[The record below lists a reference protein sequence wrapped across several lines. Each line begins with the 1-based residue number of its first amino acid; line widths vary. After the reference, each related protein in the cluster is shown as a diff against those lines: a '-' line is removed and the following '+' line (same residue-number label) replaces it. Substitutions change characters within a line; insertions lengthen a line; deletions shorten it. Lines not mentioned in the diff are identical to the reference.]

1 MHIFLSPHY
10 DDAVYSCGGTIN
22 QLTGRGDSALII
34 TTMGGMPAEPPHTPL
49 TEELHA
55 RWAAGASPV
64 QARQAEDCAAAA
76 HVGASVQHIEALF
89 DCVYRTDP
97 ETGQALYPTE
107 ETLWTTIHAQDR
119 ALAWLEREQFGLTTE
134 ALTAATR
141 IYAPLGAGA
150 HVDHLI
156 VRQAALAVLP
166 TFRANGAD
174 LWLYA
179 DYPYIEQPDALR
191 AALDSLPP
199 SVEVRQ
205 QAVHLTE
212 PDIIAK
218 IEGVKAYQSQV
229 STFWESEAA
238 LTQRVRDALFIQSA
252 APAEV
257 YYHLIQQ

>member
-10 DDAVYSCGGTIN
+10 DDAVYSCGGTIH
-22 QLTGRGDSALII
+22 QLTRRGIPTRI
-34 TTMGGMPAEPPHTPL
+34 VTTMGGIPTQPPQTPL
-49 TEELHA
+49 TDELHA
-55 RWAAGASPV
+55 RWAAGTSPV
-64 QARQAEDCAAAA
+64 ETRQAEDHAAAA
-76 HVGASVQHIEALF
+76 CVGASVQHIETLS
-89 DCVYRTDP
+89 DCVYRTGP
-97 ETGQALYPTE
+97 ATGQALYPTE
-107 ETLWTTIHAQDR
+107 ETLWKTIHAQDP
-119 ALAWLEREQFGLTTE
+119 APAWLIREQFGLTAA
-134 ALTAATR
+134 ALADAQR
-141 IYAPLGAGA
+141 IYAPLGAGE

-156 VRQAALAVLP
+156 VRQAALALLP
-166 TFRANGAD
+166 TFHANGAD

-179 DYPYIEQPDALR
+179 DYPYIEHPDALQT
-191 AALDSLPP
+191 ALDDLP
-199 SVEVRQ
+199 SGLDVRQ

-257 YYHLIQQ
+257 YYQLIQQ